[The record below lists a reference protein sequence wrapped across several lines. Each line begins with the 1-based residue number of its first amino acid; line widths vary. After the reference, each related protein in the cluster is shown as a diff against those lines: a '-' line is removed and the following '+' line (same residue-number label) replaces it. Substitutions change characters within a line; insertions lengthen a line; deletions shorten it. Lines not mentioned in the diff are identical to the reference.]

1 MFSGHVR
8 LLPLPGVSNLGVTVI
23 VEVADLHAVAVHR
36 PHVVAHASTPLG
48 KTTGETVTA
57 TMTAKAAATVIVLAV
72 PILGMS
78 SSLHSSCSLVLINC
92 SGTAIV
98 TRRMI
103 VMIARGGRMAPTETR
118 GKVRHAFPFVVVIT
132 C

>member
-72 PILGMS
+72 PILG
-78 SSLHSSCSLVLINC
+78 
-92 SGTAIV
+92 TAIV